1 MTLMH
6 KLCLM
11 SVILVMFVMS
21 LMILIVK
28 SMMSWIVV
36 TSVIY
41 LRDVGEFDVTIGMG
55 VMFFMIGIAEMFMYI
70 DTDLNQ
76 AYM

>member
-1 MTLMH
+1 
-6 KLCLM
+6 
-11 SVILVMFVMS
+11 
-21 LMILIVK
+21 
-28 SMMSWIVV
+28 V

-55 VMFFMIGIAEMFMYI
+55 VRFFMIGIAEMFMYI
-70 DTDLNQ
+70 DTNLNQ

>member
-6 KLCLM
+6 KVCLM

-70 DTDLNQ
+70 DTNLNQ